1 MTSQRHRRLDAVVAR
16 LQLAHGTRAIRRAGP
31 DEKTPPLARIATSFA
46 ELDAALDG
54 GLPQGRITEISG
66 PATSG
71 KLTIAA
77 KAIATAHRLD
87 ADVLAAWIDP
97 SHSLDPDYMHR
108 CGVDLN
114 RLLVVHPVDLGDVF
128 SIVLHLVES
137 NTLALLVV
145 DSLAPTPEGLAP
157 TPEGLAPTPEGLAP
171 VEADVTRF
179 QRAYNVHPTETALA
193 GQTAAFARL
202 SAVLLGTATALVFLL
217 ADRPELQNSS
227 HALASAAGTA
237 SAAGAA
243 SAAGTASAASVRIT
257 LRRERWIT
265 RDDGDVR
272 GYVGQAEITKN
283 RFGNTGVRAT
293 VRITFNGTVRGDG
306 L

>member
-1 MTSQRHRRLDAVVAR
+1 MTSQRHRRLDAAVAR

-31 DEKTPPLARIATSFA
+31 DEKTPPIARIATSFA

-54 GLPQGRITEISG
+54 GLPQGRIAEISG

-114 RLLVVHPVDLGDVF
+114 RLLVVHPANLEDVF

-145 DSLAPTPEGLAP
+145 DSLAPAESHGDM
-157 TPEGLAPTPEGLAP
+157 
-171 VEADVTRF
+171 EA
-179 QRAYNVHPTETALA
+179 ALA

-202 SAVLLGTATALVFLL
+202 SAVLPATDARRPGAATALVFLSGVADHPRP
-217 ADRPELQNSS
+217 ADRPEPQSPS
-227 HALASAAGTA
+227 HALAYAAA
-237 SAAGAA
+237 
-243 SAAGTASAASVRIT
+243 VRIT

-283 RFGNTGVRAT
+283 RFGKTGVRAT

>member
-97 SHSLDPDYMHR
+97 SSSLDPDYMHR
-108 CGVDLN
+108 CGVDLD
-114 RLLVVHPVDLGDVF
+114 RLLVVHPVNVEDAL

-145 DSLAPTPEGLAP
+145 DSLAPAGSHGDA
-157 TPEGLAPTPEGLAP
+157 
-171 VEADVTRF
+171 EAAF
-179 QRAYNVHPTETALA
+179 A
-193 GQTAAFARL
+193 GQTAALARL
-202 SAVLLGTATALVFLL
+202 SAVLPDTATALVFLSRP
-217 ADRPELQNSS
+217 ADRPEPQRQSQAMA
-227 HALASAAGTA
+227 HAAA
-237 SAAGAA
+237 
-243 SAAGTASAASVRIT
+243 VRIV
-257 LRRERWIT
+257 LRREQWII

-272 GYVGQAEITKN
+272 GYVGHAEIEKN
-283 RFGNTGVRAT
+283 RFGNTGVRAI
-293 VRITFNGTVRGDG
+293 VRITFNGTVQGDG

>member
-16 LQLAHGTRAIRRAGP
+16 LQLAHGARAIRRAGP
-31 DEKTPPLARIATSFA
+31 DEQTAPIARIATSFA

-77 KAIATAHRLD
+77 KTIATAHRLD

-114 RLLVVHPVDLGDVF
+114 RLLVVHPANLEDIF
-128 SIVLHLVES
+128 PIVLHLVES

-145 DSLAPTPEGLAP
+145 DSLAPAESHGDM
-157 TPEGLAPTPEGLAP
+157 
-171 VEADVTRF
+171 EA
-179 QRAYNVHPTETALA
+179 ALA

-202 SAVLLGTATALVFLL
+202 SAVLPGTATALVFLSRVAGDPQL
-217 ADRPELQNSS
+217 ADSERSMRQLQSPS
-227 HALASAAGTA
+227 HALASAAA
-237 SAAGAA
+237 
-243 SAAGTASAASVRIT
+243 VRIT
-257 LRRERWIT
+257 LHRERWIT

-272 GYVGQAEITKN
+272 GYVGQAEISKN

>member
-16 LQLAHGTRAIRRAGP
+16 LQLAHGARAIRRAGP
-31 DEKTPPLARIATSFA
+31 DEQTAPIARIATSFA

-77 KAIATAHRLD
+77 KTIATAHRLD

-114 RLLVVHPVDLGDVF
+114 RLLVVHPANLEDIF
-128 SIVLHLVES
+128 PIVLHLVES

-145 DSLAPTPEGLAP
+145 DSLAPAESHGDM
-157 TPEGLAPTPEGLAP
+157 
-171 VEADVTRF
+171 EA
-179 QRAYNVHPTETALA
+179 ALA

-202 SAVLLGTATALVFLL
+202 SAVLPGTATALVFLSRVAGDPQL
-217 ADRPELQNSS
+217 ADSERSMRQLQSPS
-227 HALASAAGTA
+227 HALASAARAA
-237 SAAGAA
+237 SDAGAA
-243 SAAGTASAASVRIT
+243 SAAAVRIT

-272 GYVGQAEITKN
+272 GYVGQAEISKN